1 MGGKMKRKA
10 LLLAG
15 ALAWTGFAQAEVL
28 EVTGEFPA
36 NNREASFLESVSVDR
51 FGGSDGAAL
60 QIAIERA
67 LGGSQFEL
75 LGGRAGRETA
85 EGSISGSINSGVDES
100 SFTKKEKQC
109 VSKDDKGKCLKEE
122 QVEVR
127 CKRRIIDVKADI
139 RIVRNTD
146 GRILYSQPKPFRE
159 EVEWCRGGNPG
170 RTTEDVI
177 EGAIRDIAG
186 SVRGDLVPHVDTY
199 KIRVREGTKGL
210 SKEAATRFK
219 DLVKLTKRD
228 AGGACR
234 GWEAMQ
240 AEAAGHPSLVF
251 NLGLCAEQR
260 GEYEKAVALYQDA
273 IRAGANE
280 GREGAERAT
289 RLIAGREDAQ
299 ERAKRRRG

>member
-1 MGGKMKRKA
+1 MKRKA

-15 ALAWTGFAQAEVL
+15 ALAWTGVAQAEVL

-36 NNREASFLESVSVDR
+36 NNREASFLESISVDR
-51 FGGSDGAAL
+51 FGGSDGTAL

-75 LGGRAGRETA
+75 LGGRTGRDTA
-85 EGSISGSINSGVDES
+85 EGSISGSVSSGVDES
-100 SFTKKEKQC
+100 SFRKKEKQC

-122 QVEVR
+122 QVEIG

-146 GRILYSQPKPFRE
+146 GRILYSQPKPFRD
-159 EVEWCRGGNPG
+159 EVEWCRGGSPG

-177 EGAIRDIAG
+177 EGAIQGIAG
-186 SVRGDLVPHVDTY
+186 SLRGDIVPHVDTY
-199 KIRVREGTKGL
+199 KIRVRESTKGL
-210 SKEAATRFK
+210 PKEAANRFK
-219 DLVKLTKRD
+219 ELVKLTKRD
-228 AGGACR
+228 ADGACR

-240 AEAAGHPSLVF
+240 AEAAGHPSVLF

-260 GEYEKAVALYQDA
+260 GEYEKALSLYQDA
-273 IRAGANE
+273 ALAGATE
-280 GREGAERAT
+280 GREGFTRAT
-289 RLIAGREDAQ
+289 RLVEGRADAQ
-299 ERAKRRRG
+299 ERAKRKRG

>member
-1 MGGKMKRKA
+1 MKRKA

-15 ALAWTGFAQAEVL
+15 ALAWTGLAQAEVL

-36 NNREASFLESVSVDR
+36 NNREASFLESISVDR
-51 FGGSDGAAL
+51 FGGSDGTAL

-75 LGGRAGRETA
+75 LGGRTGRDTA
-85 EGSISGSINSGVDES
+85 EGSISGSVSSGVDES
-100 SFTKKEKQC
+100 SFRKKEKQC

-122 QVEVR
+122 QVEIG

-146 GRILYSQPKPFRE
+146 GRILYSQPKPFRD
-159 EVEWCRGGNPG
+159 EVEWCRGDSPG

-177 EGAIRDIAG
+177 EGAIQGIAG
-186 SVRGDLVPHVDTY
+186 SLRGDIVPHVDTY
-199 KIRVREGTKGL
+199 KIRVRESTKGL
-210 SKEAATRFK
+210 PKEAANRFK
-219 DLVKLTKRD
+219 ELVKLTKRD
-228 AGGACR
+228 ADGACR

-240 AEAAGHPSLVF
+240 AEAAGHPSVLF

-260 GEYEKAVALYQDA
+260 GEYEKALSLYQDA
-273 IRAGANE
+273 ALAGATE
-280 GREGAERAT
+280 GREGFTRAT
-289 RLIAGREDAQ
+289 RLVEGRADAQ
-299 ERAKRRRG
+299 ERAKRKRG